1 MNRLMLDFETLDVA
15 ECPVILSMGAVV
27 FNENRIIA
35 TLYHKV
41 DQQSCLDLGC
51 TISESTIEWWDA
63 QSEEAR
69 EAAFGGKLNI
79 AVAMQDLVDL
89 YKNEN
94 CGEIWSRG
102 ALADIR
108 WANNILEKLDIE
120 KPWKFWEEMCFRTFL
135 KYSPEFVFCP
145 DGVKHNALDDAAN
158 QALQFILIE
167 AAKANQTDHHKILI
181 QRYDELGDSTI
192 ANNVE
197 IPVNKK
203 EIERLDQFVSDVLDI
218 EGITIED
225 IQHLAKGKGYFFELV
240 GGDKN
245 HGSFSIRQKYKTH
258 IVTITKCH
266 CGHIHLLEDI
276 CVECNP
282 NLKDNFLGNGTPIGI
297 IEPDDDGLPF

>member
-108 WANNILEKLDIE
+108 WANNILDKLNIE

-158 QALQFILIE
+158 QAEQWIAINQMVAMPKFIGIDVSCIGDQDVSL
-167 AAKANQTDHHKILI
+167 KVNL
-181 QRYDELGDSTI
+181 DE
-192 ANNVE
+192 
-197 IPVNKK
+197 K
-203 EIERLDQFVSDVLDI
+203 E
-218 EGITIED
+218 TM
-225 IQHLAKGKGYFFELV
+225 
-240 GGDKN
+240 
-245 HGSFSIRQKYKTH
+245 SFSP
-258 IVTITKCH
+258 
-266 CGHIHLLEDI
+266 
-276 CVECNP
+276 VEGE
-282 NLKDNFLGNGTPIGI
+282 KA
-297 IEPDDDGLPF
+297 

>member
-89 YKNEN
+89 YKNKD

-108 WANNILEKLDIE
+108 WANNILEKMDIE

-158 QALQFILIE
+158 QAEQWIAINQMVATPNFIGIDVSCIGDQDVSLNVIS
-167 AAKANQTDHHKILI
+167 
-181 QRYDELGDSTI
+181 DEKL
-192 ANNVE
+192 E
-197 IPVNKK
+197 KNK
-203 EIERLDQFVSDVLDI
+203 RLYRFVQDVLDL
-218 EGITIED
+218 EWATIED
-225 IQHLAKGKGYFFELV
+225 IKNLSAKIGYKFELI
-240 GGDKN
+240 GGDEK
-245 HGSFSIRQKYKTH
+245 HGSYSIYENPDDH
-258 IVTITKCH
+258 IISITKCH
-266 CGHIHLLEDI
+266 CDHIHLLEDM
-276 CVECNP
+276 CAKCNP
-282 NLKDNFLGNGTPIGI
+282 YLVDNFLGNGTPIAKF
-297 IEPDDDGLPF
+297 ESDNDGLPF

>member
-1 MNRLMLDFETLDVA
+1 MNRLMIDFETLDVA

-51 TISESTIEWWDA
+51 TISESTIEWWSK

-79 AVAMQDLVDL
+79 AVAIQDLVDL
-89 YKNEN
+89 YKNN
-94 CGEIWSRG
+94 DCGEIWSRG

-108 WANNILEKLDIE
+108 WANNILDKLNIE

-158 QALQFILIE
+158 QAKQWIEINRMVTTPNFIGIDVSSIDD
-167 AAKANQTDHHKILI
+167 TDVSLKVNF
-181 QRYDELGDSTI
+181 DE
-192 ANNVE
+192 
-197 IPVNKK
+197 
-203 EIERLDQFVSDVLDI
+203 
-218 EGITIED
+218 
-225 IQHLAKGKGYFFELV
+225 KGTM
-240 GGDKN
+240 
-245 HGSFSIRQKYKTH
+245 SFSPAEGEKA
-258 IVTITKCH
+258 
-266 CGHIHLLEDI
+266 
-276 CVECNP
+276 
-282 NLKDNFLGNGTPIGI
+282 
-297 IEPDDDGLPF
+297 